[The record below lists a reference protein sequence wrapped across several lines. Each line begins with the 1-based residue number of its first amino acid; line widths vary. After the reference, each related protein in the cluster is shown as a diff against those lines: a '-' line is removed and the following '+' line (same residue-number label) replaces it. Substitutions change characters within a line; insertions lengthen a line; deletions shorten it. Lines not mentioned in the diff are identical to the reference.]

1 MMNENIKIPS
11 LSLIKWKLLDSLL
24 PNNVYNIKYAS
35 SNMMY
40 SASQVIRLWN
50 LIRLNLE
57 AIYSHQNW

>member
-40 SASQVIRLWN
+40 SAS
-50 LIRLNLE
+50 
-57 AIYSHQNW
+57 